1 MTCWQRRTRQ
11 HGILLIKMSDVTSQ
25 MEGIQIRTMERHP
38 QNDTILLET
47 IVNHLGVETTSNFHL
62 KKKNESVSPEHP
74 VGKHIKQSPH

>member
-1 MTCWQRRTRQ
+1 
-11 HGILLIKMSDVTSQ
+11 MSDVTSQ

-62 KKKNESVSPEHP
+62 KKKKKSQSLLSILWGSILSRVHTETVESNIHLYLMEA
-74 VGKHIKQSPH
+74 